1 MENKH
6 TMSDLYQMQS
16 LPLSAK
22 VKMTERRIDD
32 WVNRF
37 GEDGVYVSFSGGK
50 DSTVLLDLVRRVY
63 PDVKGAF
70 SDTGLEYPEIREFV
84 KSFDNIDWLKPKKNL
99 VQIITEYGYPIISK
113 EVSENIYYA
122 QHGSDWAIKRMEG
135 LNSDGSESTFKQR
148 YKKYNYL
155 VDSNIPV
162 SHKCCSIM
170 KKQPAKQYEKETGLK
185 PIIGTMTHESHL
197 RKEQWLKYG
206 CNAFNSK
213 RPKSAPLSFWN
224 EQDILEYIDKYK
236 LPVASV
242 YGDLVRQE
250 DGTLKFT
257 GCQRTGCVFCGYGC
271 HLDDTPNRFQRL
283 AITHPQLYDYC
294 MRGGKFDD
302 RGLWVPDKGLG
313 MSKVLDYIGVDYKA
327 EDSQE
332 DG

>member
-1 MENKH
+1 
-6 TMSDLYQMQS
+6 
-16 LPLSAK
+16 
-22 VKMTERRIDD
+22 
-32 WVNRF
+32 
-37 GEDGVYVSFSGGK
+37 
-50 DSTVLLDLVRRVY
+50 
-63 PDVKGAF
+63 
-70 SDTGLEYPEIREFV
+70 
-84 KSFDNIDWLKPKKNL
+84 
-99 VQIITEYGYPIISK
+99 
-113 EVSENIYYA
+113 
-122 QHGSDWAIKRMEG
+122 
-135 LNSDGSESTFKQR
+135 
-148 YKKYNYL
+148 
-155 VDSNIPV
+155 
-162 SHKCCSIM
+162 
-170 KKQPAKQYEKETGLK
+170 
-185 PIIGTMTHESHL
+185 MTHESHL

-313 MSKVLDYIGVDYKA
+313 MSKVLDYIGVDY
-327 EDSQE
+327 EVENSQE
-332 DG
+332 DD

>member
-1 MENKH
+1 MTNEQLNYLK
-6 TMSDLYQMQS
+6 SK
-16 LPLSAK
+16 PLSEK
-22 VKMTERRIDD
+22 VQISIARIIE
-32 WVNRF
+32 WYETW
-37 GEDGVYVSFSGGK
+37 GGQVYVSFSGGK

-63 PDVKGAF
+63 PDVKGAY

-84 KSFDNIDWLKPKKNL
+84 KSFDNIDWLKPKKNF

-257 GCQRTGCVFCGYGC
+257 GCLRTGCVFCGYGC

-283 AITHPQLYDYC
+283 AITHPQLCDYC

-313 MSKVLDYIGVDYKA
+313 MSKVLDYIGVDYKV
-327 EDSQE
+327 ENSQE
-332 DG
+332 DD

>member
-1 MENKH
+1 MTNEQLNYLK
-6 TMSDLYQMQS
+6 SK
-16 LPLSAK
+16 PLSEK
-22 VKMTERRIDD
+22 VQISIARIIE
-32 WVNRF
+32 WYETW
-37 GEDGVYVSFSGGK
+37 GGQVYVSFSGGK

-84 KSFDNIDWLKPKKNL
+84 KSFDNIDWLKPKKNF
-99 VQIITEYGYPIISK
+99 VQIITEYGYPIVSKEQSAFVNEYRTTKSEKLKNTRLNGNRYGLGKISK
-113 EVSENIYYA
+113 KWLKLIDAPFMV
-122 QHGSDWAIKRMEG
+122 GD
-135 LNSDGSESTFKQR
+135 
-148 YKKYNYL
+148 
-155 VDSNIPV
+155 
-162 SHKCCSIM
+162 KCCDYM
-170 KKQPAKQYEKETGLK
+170 KKKPFEEYEKRTGLK
-185 PIIGTMTHESHL
+185 PIIGTQTDESKQ
-197 RKEQWLKYG
+197 RKSNWLKYG
-206 CNAFNSK
+206 CNAFNGK

-313 MSKVLDYIGVDYKA
+313 MSKVLDYVGVDYKV
-327 EDSQE
+327 ENSQE
-332 DG
+332 DD